1 MRPLYIHSGFLK
13 GALLILQ
20 YICVVFSYFVTDL
33 AICILYGYSLILL
46 EDTRQELSSCG
57 SDLFIICELGGCNSE
72 QNTPTEPIESVLI
85 QYCIIY
91 IIIGDADIT

>member
-33 AICILYGYSLILL
+33 ATCILYGYALIPL
-46 EDTRQELSSCG
+46 EDTVDNSYRHV
-57 SDLFIICELGGCNSE
+57 DLIYVC
-72 QNTPTEPIESVLI
+72 IEDQSKLN
-85 QYCIIY
+85 
-91 IIIGDADIT
+91 GHK